1 MMKTGFVTIVGRPNA
16 GKSTLLNRLIGE
28 KVSIV
33 SDKSQTTRHAIQGI
47 YHDEEAQI
55 VFVDTPGIHK
65 PKARLGERMNAH
77 AFGSIEG
84 VDVVILLVDSSVPI
98 GKGDAYILDRLKTE
112 KNLLIAFNKI
122 DLVKIDQ
129 IQRMKGYY
137 ASMLPNATFVELS
150 ALKGALV
157 PELIASIKPFLSE
170 GPLFFPV
177 DTKTN
182 VNEAFR
188 LTEFIREKVLHYT
201 YEEIPHSVAV
211 TIDQL
216 EHDGD
221 TRTIYASIIVEKD
234 SQKGIL
240 IGEGGKRIRSIRLAT
255 AKDVK
260 RHLHLDISLELFVRV
275 EKNWRDS
282 IDRLKEFGLL

>member
-1 MMKTGFVTIVGRPNA
+1 MKTGFVTIVGRPNA
-16 GKSTLLNRLIGE
+16 GKSTLLNRLVGE

-33 SDKSQTTRHAIQGI
+33 SDKSQTTRHAIQGV
-47 YHDEEAQI
+47 YQDEEAQI

-84 VDVVILLVDSSVPI
+84 VDAVVLLVDSSVPI
-98 GKGDAYILDRLKTE
+98 GKGDAYILQRLKTE
-112 KNLLIAFNKI
+112 GNLIVVFNKI
-122 DLVKIDQ
+122 DLVTIEKIHHV
-129 IQRMKGYY
+129 KGYY
-137 ASMLPNATFVELS
+137 ASLLPHATFVELS

-157 PELIASIKPFLSE
+157 ADLISAIKPFLSE
-170 GPLFFPV
+170 GPLYFPTH
-177 DTKTN
+177 TKTN

-216 EHDGD
+216 EEEGD

-240 IGEGGKRIRSIRLAT
+240 IGEGGSRIRSIRLAT
-255 AKDVK
+255 VKDVK
-260 RHLHLDISLELFVRV
+260 RHLKLDISLELFVRV

>member
-1 MMKTGFVTIVGRPNA
+1 MKTGFVTIVGRPNA
-16 GKSTLLNRLIGE
+16 GKSTLLNRLVGE

-33 SDKSQTTRHAIQGI
+33 SDKSQTTRHAIQGV
-47 YHDEEAQI
+47 YEDEEAQI

-77 AFGSIEG
+77 AFGSLEG
-84 VDVVILLVDSSVPI
+84 VDVVILLVDSSVTI
-98 GKGDAYILDRLKTE
+98 GKGDAYILERLKTE
-112 KNLLIAFNKI
+112 PHLIVAFNKI
-122 DLVKIDQ
+122 DQVTVDRM
-129 IQRMKGYY
+129 QRVKGYY
-137 ASMLPNATFVELS
+137 ASSLPTATFVELS
-150 ALKGALV
+150 ALKGALI
-157 PELIASIKPFLSE
+157 PELLATIKPFLSE
-170 GPLFFPV
+170 GPLYFPLH
-177 DTKTN
+177 TKTN
-182 VNEAFR
+182 VNETFR

-216 EHDGD
+216 EKKGD

-240 IGEGGKRIRSIRLAT
+240 IGEGGKRIKAIRLAT
-255 AKDVK
+255 SKDVK
-260 RHLHLDISLELFVRV
+260 RHLNLDISLELFVRV